1 MIYPY
6 KLILCNHLNENDLI
20 DTGKTS
26 NINSKIFKKKKTSK
40 LKKNIVNNILPFVR
54 KKGGGVTRVKHMHTR
69 FAYTSI
75 KFLWKDIL
83 LKT

>member
-26 NINSKIFKKKKTSK
+26 NINSKILKKKTSK
-40 LKKNIVNNILPFVR
+40 LKKTIVNNILPFVR